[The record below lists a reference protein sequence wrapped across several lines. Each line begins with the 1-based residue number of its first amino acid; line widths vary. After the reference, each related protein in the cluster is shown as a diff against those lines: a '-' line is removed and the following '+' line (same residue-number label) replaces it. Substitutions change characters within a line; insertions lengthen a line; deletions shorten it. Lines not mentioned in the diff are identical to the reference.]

1 MLPFNN
7 SAFSN
12 TLGASDRTTQC
23 KALIAPFKEEFKG
36 KVDDVLNLIAVF
48 NQHCEETGVIE
59 DFNFVEEEHSPPSDV
74 DMSDPKAKAAWLAD
88 PSHLTFG
95 NILIDSSMA
104 TLEKLQKARN
114 SIHYSL
120 KKFTSAPDPVK
131 MPEASKKLVSFQN
144 RQWIY
149 VLLQNVWA
157 AAMKAIISCFQE
169 QHDQDS
175 VVLWFCFLQNFAG
188 NTTKNLFEAYS
199 QLSESKLQPSNFHG
213 NVINFTNAACTSIHR
228 LHKANETP
236 SFQHFLYV
244 FHGAMDA
251 PNEEFRTFVI
261 NLYADYRKGSPTSS
275 MSMQELLN
283 QLNMEYNR
291 INDLGRWV
299 KKDDSRVLAL
309 MATIS
314 TLQTQ
319 LSSLKNQYSS
329 LHALIAQKTPTPT
342 PTPTPP
348 TNGKFQEPPL
358 RKEGELEITEHNG
371 YVWKCRD
378 KWFNGC

>member
-1 MLPFNN
+1 
-7 SAFSN
+7 
-12 TLGASDRTTQC
+12 
-23 KALIAPFKEEFKG
+23 
-36 KVDDVLNLIAVF
+36 
-48 NQHCEETGVIE
+48 
-59 DFNFVEEEHSPPSDV
+59 
-74 DMSDPKAKAAWLAD
+74 
-88 PSHLTFG
+88 
-95 NILIDSSMA
+95 
-104 TLEKLQKARN
+104 
-114 SIHYSL
+114 
-120 KKFTSAPDPVK
+120 
-131 MPEASKKLVSFQN
+131 
-144 RQWIY
+144 
-149 VLLQNVWA
+149 
-157 AAMKAIISCFQE
+157 
-169 QHDQDS
+169 
-175 VVLWFCFLQNFAG
+175 
-188 NTTKNLFEAYS
+188 
-199 QLSESKLQPSNFHG
+199 
-213 NVINFTNAACTSIHR
+213 
-228 LHKANETP
+228 
-236 SFQHFLYV
+236 
-244 FHGAMDA
+244 MDA